1 MFAPQYRIMRH
12 PELAEVFVRELASRA
27 KTNDRSRRR
36 MEAGIHKRL
45 RLAFNGKSNIFLG
58 KPTKFLTRSLP
69 RPTAVVLV
77 GLPRSVKPH
86 LSKLRCG
93 SASLTQDDSLLVYAP
108 QTRIGGCV
116 QNLHDTNIE
125 IWERHLAAES
135 GYVLKIY
142 TAQTPRC
149 GSADSAPAP
158 CRLAAFFI
166 FSFSFL
172 IDSLA
177 QMWYNKPAK
186 QTK

>member
-1 MFAPQYRIMRH
+1 MCPPLSGRGDRVSGGRVVLFAPQYRIMRH

-93 SASLTQDDSLLVYAP
+93 SASLTQDDAP
-108 QTRIGGCV
+108 TFTHCSI
-116 QNLHDTNIE
+116 
-125 IWERHLAAES
+125 ES
-135 GYVLKIY
+135 GYVFEFY
-142 TAQTPRC
+142 SAQTPSS
-149 GSADSAPAP
+149 GSGTLPLRKDCQPY
-158 CRLAAFFI
+158 AFA
-166 FSFSFL
+166 L
-172 IDSLA
+172 G
-177 QMWYNKPAK
+177 
-186 QTK
+186 